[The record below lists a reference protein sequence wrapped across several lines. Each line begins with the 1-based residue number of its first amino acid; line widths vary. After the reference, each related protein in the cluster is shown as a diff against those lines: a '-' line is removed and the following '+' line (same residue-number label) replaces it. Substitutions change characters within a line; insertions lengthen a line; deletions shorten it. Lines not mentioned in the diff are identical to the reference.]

1 MTAQGSVIAALRAT
15 LSRQERGDLTEDVLS
30 LGVEAID
37 SLLPGGG
44 LPMGALH
51 EVRTPVGDPAAAMGF
66 VLALAA
72 RRQALDRGLGRRPAA
87 LLWCQS
93 KSAERELGRL
103 YGPGLA
109 QMGLE
114 TSRLVLVRPVTVKE
128 VLWSMEEGLRSGAV
142 PIVVGVGLE
151 ADAVASRRLQL
162 AAASTGA
169 LAFLLPPPR
178 PSPPPSPAFTRWQVR
193 AASPAERA
201 VLPREKMRKLPG
213 WHASLLRCRNAAPV
227 PEGWALAWN
236 AGAGRFEHGKFPQK
250 ENA

>member
-15 LSRQERGDLTEDVLS
+15 LSRQERGDVTEDVLP

-37 SLLPGGG
+37 SVLPGGG

-51 EVRTPVGDPAAAMGF
+51 EIRAPVGDAAAMGF

-93 KSAERELGRL
+93 KPAERELGRL

-114 TSRLVLVRPVTVKE
+114 TSRLVLVRPPTVKE
-128 VLWSMEEGLRSGAV
+128 VLWSMEEGLRSGAT
-142 PIVVGVGLE
+142 PIVVGAGLE

-162 AAASTGA
+162 AAASTGS

-178 PSPPPSPAFTRWQVR
+178 PLPPPSPAFTRWQVR
-193 AASPAERA
+193 SALPAERA
-201 VLPREKMRKLPG
+201 VLPREKARKLPG
-213 WHASLLRCRNAAPV
+213 WHVSLLRCRNGAPA

-236 AGAGRFEHGKFPQK
+236 AGAGRFEPGKFPQK

>member
-15 LSRQERGDLTEDVLS
+15 LSRQERGDATEDVLP

-37 SLLPGGG
+37 SVLPGGG

-51 EVRTPVGDPAAAMGF
+51 EVAAPAGDAAAMGF

-72 RRQALDRGLGRRPAA
+72 RRQALDRAADRPLAV

-93 KSAERELGRL
+93 GAAEHEMGRL

-109 QMGLE
+109 QLGVE
-114 TSRLVLVRPVTVKE
+114 TRRLVLVRPAKLRDL
-128 VLWSMEEGLRSGAV
+128 LWSMEEGLRSGVV
-142 PIVVGVGLE
+142 PIVVGVGVE
-151 ADAVASRRLQL
+151 ADLVASRRLHL

-169 LAFLLPPPR
+169 LAFLLPPLR
-178 PSPPPSPAFTRWQVR
+178 PKPPPSPAFTRWQVR

-201 VLPREKMRKLPG
+201 GLPRGRAGALPG
-213 WHASLLRCRNAAPV
+213 WHVSLQRCRNGAPA
-227 PEGWALAWN
+227 PEGWSLAWN
-236 AGAGRFEHGKFPQK
+236 AREGHFLLGKFPQK